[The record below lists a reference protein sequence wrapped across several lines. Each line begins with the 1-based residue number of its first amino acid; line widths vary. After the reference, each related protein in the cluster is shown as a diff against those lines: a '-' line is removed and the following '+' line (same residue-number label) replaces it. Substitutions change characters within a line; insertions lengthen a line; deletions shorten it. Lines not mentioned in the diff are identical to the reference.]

1 MHHYAQNI
9 FNKKLLNTT
18 RQALYARTL
27 YQNNVQNFK
36 ISCKITYHLFLEN
49 TVQMHMAEIV
59 KQKHL

>member
-1 MHHYAQNI
+1 MQHYVQII
-9 FNKKLLNTT
+9 FNKKLLNAW
-18 RQALYARTL
+18 RQALYAL

-59 KQKHL
+59 KQKQL